1 MLKRDTTPLNDCF
14 NLVRIVNSLASDL
27 EELRAHKI
35 SVDDAR
41 ARADLAKQIF
51 NGVRLVVSAQK
62 FISEQA
68 KLISNGG
75 GA

>member
-1 MLKRDTTPLNDCF
+1 MLKRDTTPLNDTF
-14 NLVRIVNSLASDL
+14 NLIRIVNGLASDL

-35 SVDDAR
+35 TAEDAR

-62 FISEQA
+62 FISDQA
-68 KLISNGG
+68 KLIPNS
-75 GA
+75 GAA